1 MHWRYFWDFQGF
13 ENCKTLIIS
22 LKCKKRG
29 CLFDTCQSLKNCCRQ
44 RTHTQRCYPRLDG
57 SELQVKP
64 TQYSKGWLAA
74 MADREEGEYEKA
86 KKHHRGEKRP
96 LTPSR
101 WLQGQQSLFI
111 EKPSVWWYIDSGCN
125 ERLCGGAAA
134 SLVSL
139 LCLKGWRE
147 LRPVHADNTHW
158 DVVLSQLS
166 ERHWEHTWC
175 HVARVYCVGVC
186 TCKKLHSIL

>member
-1 MHWRYFWDFQGF
+1 MEKLG
-13 ENCKTLIIS
+13 S
-22 LKCKKRG
+22 

-44 RTHTQRCYPRLDG
+44 RTHTHRGAIHVLMGQSCSGCTSKTYT
-57 SELQVKP
+57 VFK
-64 TQYSKGWLAA
+64 YSKGWLAA

-96 LTPSR
+96 LTPLR

-125 ERLCGGAAA
+125 ERLCGGVAA

-175 HVARVYCVGVC
+175 HIARVYCVGVC